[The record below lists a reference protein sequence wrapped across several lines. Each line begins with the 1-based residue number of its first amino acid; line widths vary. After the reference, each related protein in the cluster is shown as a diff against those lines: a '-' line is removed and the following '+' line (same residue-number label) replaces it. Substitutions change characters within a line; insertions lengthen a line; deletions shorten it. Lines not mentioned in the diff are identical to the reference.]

1 MASNRGTLM
10 ELGIGPIISAGM
22 IVQVMTAS
30 QIIRL
35 NPNSKDD
42 REINSQLQKLVAIII
57 AMVQSVGYILM
68 GNYGDPKELGSINIL
83 MVVVQLIFASFI
95 VIMLDELLQKG
106 GYGLV
111 SAISLF
117 IATNVCE
124 DLLWKSFSFLK
135 VRDEYEGAFVAFFSY
150 LYNQPNKLVALK
162 KGFLREGL
170 TNLYN
175 VITTLGI
182 FLLVNYFQGFQ
193 SNVSIH
199 DKRQAGHVDS
209 YGVKL
214 FYTSN
219 TPIIVLNSVISNL
232 MFMSK
237 IIYNNFKHIKPIRW
251 LGVWKS
257 SAIGGHSYPT
267 GGLIYYFTAPES
279 VKSLLQNP
287 VHALVYTA
295 FILVSCSVISRLYV
309 NYSGSSAKEVT
320 ESLRQQNIT
329 AYGGS
334 INLLNKKLDR
344 NIAVASYLGG
354 FFIGALTLLADFLGA
369 IGSGTGILL
378 TTGIITDLK
387 TEITKAIAQGHS
399 LW

>member
-83 MVVVQLIFASFI
+83 MIVVQLIFASFI

>member
-83 MVVVQLIFASFI
+83 MIVVQLIFASFI

-135 VRDEYEGAFVAFFSY
+135 VRDEYEGAFVAFLSY

-175 VITTLGI
+175 IITTLGI

>member
-1 MASNRGTLM
+1 
-10 ELGIGPIISAGM
+10 
-22 IVQVMTAS
+22 
-30 QIIRL
+30 
-35 NPNSKDD
+35 
-42 REINSQLQKLVAIII
+42 
-57 AMVQSVGYILM
+57 M

-83 MVVVQLIFASFI
+83 LIVLQLIFASFV

-209 YGVKL
+209 YGIKL

-219 TPIIVLNSVISNL
+219 TPIIVLNSVISNM

-237 IIYNNFKHIKPIRW
+237 IIFNNFKHIKPIRW

-267 GGLIYYFTAPES
+267 GGLIYYLTAPES
-279 VKSLLQNP
+279 VKSLIQNP
-287 VHALVYTA
+287 VHALVYIA
-295 FILVSCSVISRLYV
+295 FILISCSVISRLYV

-320 ESLRQQNIT
+320 ESLKQQNIT

-334 INLLNKKLDR
+334 TNLLNKKLDK

-378 TTGIITDLK
+378 TTGIILDLK
-387 TEITKAIAQGHS
+387 TEITKAISQGHA

>member
-83 MVVVQLIFASFI
+83 MIVVQLIFASFI

-135 VRDEYEGAFVAFFSY
+135 VRDEYEGAFVAFLSY